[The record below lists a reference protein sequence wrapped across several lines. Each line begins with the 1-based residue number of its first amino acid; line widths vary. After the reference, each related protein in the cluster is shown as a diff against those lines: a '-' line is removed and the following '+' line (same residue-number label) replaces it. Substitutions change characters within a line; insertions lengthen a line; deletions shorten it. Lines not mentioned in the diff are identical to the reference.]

1 MRRFV
6 LPLAL
11 LSTLIVLFA
20 AACSSEPEGENV
32 EGENIVV
39 KDGEG
44 IVNLKG
50 MIEIDGSS
58 TVYPVSEAVAE
69 EFRKTYPK
77 VQVNVG
83 VSGTGGGFKRFT
95 VGETDISN
103 ASRPIKDEEKT
114 VAQENGVEYHELLV
128 GQDGI
133 SVVVNKANDWAT
145 CMTVEELKILWEPGS
160 TVSKWSDIRPEWP
173 DDRINLYG
181 PGTDSGTFDF
191 FTEEI
196 IGEVQASRSD
206 FTMSE
211 DDNVLV
217 IGVNG
222 DRGAL
227 GYFGYAYYLE
237 NKDMIN
243 TVAIDG
249 GEGCVVPTSE
259 TIESG
264 TYMPLARPLLIY
276 VNKASLKKPEV
287 TAFVEYYMVN
297 AEQLVEEVGYVKL
310 ADDEYEA
317 ELAKIR

>member
-6 LPLAL
+6 LPLLL

-20 AACSSEPEGENV
+20 AACSSEP

-114 VAQENGVEYHELLV
+114 VAQENGVEYYELLV

-173 DDRINLYG
+173 DNRINLYG

-227 GYFGYAYYLE
+227 GYFGYASYLE

-249 GEGCVVPTSE
+249 GEGCVEPTSE
-259 TIESG
+259 TIEGG

-297 AEQLVEEVGYVKL
+297 AGQLVEEVGYVKL
-310 ADDEYEA
+310 SNDEYES

>member
-6 LPLAL
+6 LPLVL

-20 AACSSEPEGENV
+20 AACSSEP

-114 VAQENGVEYHELLV
+114 VAQENGVEYYELLV

-173 DDRINLYG
+173 DNRINLYG

-249 GEGCVVPTSE
+249 GEGCVEPTSE
-259 TIESG
+259 TIEGG

-276 VNKASLKKPEV
+276 VNKASLKRPEV

-297 AEQLVEEVGYVKL
+297 AGQLVEEVGYVKL
-310 ADDEYEA
+310 SNDEYES

>member
-6 LPLAL
+6 LPLVL

-20 AACSSEPEGENV
+20 AACSSEP

-77 VQVNVG
+77 IQVNVG

-114 VAQENGVEYHELLV
+114 VAQENGVEYHELIV

-227 GYFGYAYYLE
+227 GYFGYAYYVE

-297 AEQLVEEVGYVKL
+297 AGQLVEEVGYVKL

>member
-6 LPLAL
+6 LPLVL

-20 AACSSEPEGENV
+20 AACSSEP

-114 VAQENGVEYHELLV
+114 VAQENGVEYYELLV

-173 DDRINLYG
+173 DNRINLYG

-249 GEGCVVPTSE
+249 GEGCVEPTSE
-259 TIESG
+259 TIEGG

-297 AEQLVEEVGYVKL
+297 AGQLVEEVGYVKL
-310 ADDEYEA
+310 SNDEYES

>member
-1 MRRFV
+1 M
-6 LPLAL
+6 
-11 LSTLIVLFA
+11 
-20 AACSSEPEGENV
+20 
-32 EGENIVV
+32 
-39 KDGEG
+39 
-44 IVNLKG
+44 
-50 MIEIDGSS
+50 
-58 TVYPVSEAVAE
+58 
-69 EFRKTYPK
+69 
-77 VQVNVG
+77 
-83 VSGTGGGFKRFT
+83 
-95 VGETDISN
+95 
-103 ASRPIKDEEKT
+103 
-114 VAQENGVEYHELLV
+114 

-173 DDRINLYG
+173 DNRINLYG

-249 GEGCVVPTSE
+249 GEGCVEPTSE
-259 TIESG
+259 TIEGG

-297 AEQLVEEVGYVKL
+297 AGQLVEEVGYVKL
-310 ADDEYEA
+310 SNDEYES

>member
-1 MRRFV
+1 MDISQK
-6 LPLAL
+6 LKLHQK
-11 LSTLIVLFA
+11 
-20 AACSSEPEGENV
+20 
-32 EGENIVV
+32 V
-39 KDGEG
+39 KY
-44 IVNLKG
+44 LKNTDAHG

-58 TVYPVSEAVAE
+58 TVYPITVAVAE
-69 EFRKTYPK
+69 EFRKSHQD
-77 VQVNVG
+77 VQIPVG
-83 VSGTGGGFKRFT
+83 ISGTGGGMKRFT
-95 VGETDISN
+95 KGEISIAD
-103 ASRPIKDEEKT
+103 ASRPIKEKEAAAAEENDIEFIELE
-114 VAQENGVEYHELLV
+114 VAY
-128 GQDGI
+128 DGL
-133 SVVVNKANDWAT
+133 SVMVNPSNDWVDCLT
-145 CMTVEELKILWEPGS
+145 IQELNKIWAPD
-160 TVSKWSDIRPEWP
+160 SKIRNWSEIRDGFP
-173 DDRINLYG
+173 DQALRLYG

-249 GEGCVVPTSE
+249 GEGCVEPTSE
-259 TIESG
+259 TIEGG

-276 VNKASLKKPEV
+276 VNKASLKRPEV

-297 AEQLVEEVGYVKL
+297 AGQLVEEVGYVKL
-310 ADDEYEA
+310 SNDEYES

>member
-6 LPLAL
+6 LPLVL

-20 AACSSEPEGENV
+20 AACSSEP

-173 DDRINLYG
+173 DNRINLYG

-249 GEGCVVPTSE
+249 GEGCVEPTSE
-259 TIESG
+259 TIEGG

-297 AEQLVEEVGYVKL
+297 AGQLVEEVGYVKL
-310 ADDEYEA
+310 SNDEYES

>member
-6 LPLAL
+6 LPLVL

-20 AACSSEPEGENV
+20 AACSSEP

-114 VAQENGVEYHELLV
+114 VAQENGVEYYELLV

-173 DDRINLYG
+173 DNRINLYG

-249 GEGCVVPTSE
+249 GEGCVEPTSE
-259 TIESG
+259 TIEGG

-297 AEQLVEEVGYVKL
+297 AGQLVEEVGYVKL

>member
-6 LPLAL
+6 LPLVL

-20 AACSSEPEGENV
+20 AACSSEP

-114 VAQENGVEYHELLV
+114 VAQENGVEYHELIV

-297 AEQLVEEVGYVKL
+297 AGQLVEEVGYVKL

>member
-6 LPLAL
+6 LPLLL

-20 AACSSEPEGENV
+20 AACSSEP

-114 VAQENGVEYHELLV
+114 VAQENGVEYYELLV

-173 DDRINLYG
+173 DNRINLYG

-249 GEGCVVPTSE
+249 GEGCVEPTSE
-259 TIESG
+259 TIEGG

-297 AEQLVEEVGYVKL
+297 AGQLVEEVGYVKL
-310 ADDEYEA
+310 SNDEYES

>member
-6 LPLAL
+6 LPLVL

-77 VQVNVG
+77 IQVNVG

-133 SVVVNKANDWAT
+133 SVVVNTANDWAT

-211 DDNVLV
+211 DDNMLV

-227 GYFGYAYYLE
+227 GYFGYAYYVE

-243 TVAIDG
+243 TVDIDG
-249 GEGCVVPTSE
+249 GEGCVAPTSE

-297 AEQLVEEVGYVKL
+297 AGQLVEEVGYVKL
-310 ADDEYEA
+310 TDDEYEA

>member
-6 LPLAL
+6 LLLVL

-114 VAQENGVEYHELLV
+114 VAQENGVEYHELFV

-217 IGVNG
+217 IGVDG

-297 AEQLVEEVGYVKL
+297 AGQLVEEVGYVKL

>member
-6 LPLAL
+6 LPLVL

-20 AACSSEPEGENV
+20 AACSSEP

-114 VAQENGVEYHELLV
+114 VAQENGVEYYELLV

-173 DDRINLYG
+173 DNRINLYG
-181 PGTDSGTFDF
+181 PGTDSGTFDY
-191 FTEEI
+191 FTDTINGEE
-196 IGEVQASRSD
+196 GASRAD
-206 FTMSE
+206 YTPSE

-217 IGVNG
+217 QGISG
-222 DRGAL
+222 DKGAL
-227 GYFGYAYYLE
+227 GYFGYAYYIPNQDKL
-237 NKDMIN
+237 KL
-243 TVAIDG
+243 VSVDG
-249 GEGCVVPTSE
+249 GTGCVSPTST
-259 TIESG
+259 TINDG
-264 TYMPLARPLLIY
+264 TYSPLSRPLLIY
-276 VNKASLKKPEV
+276 VNKAHLTRQIVKDFVTYYLK
-287 TAFVEYYMVN
+287 N
-297 AEQLVEEVGYVKL
+297 AAKYSEEVGYVSL
-310 ADDEYEA
+310 PDSSYDH
-317 ELAKIR
+317 ELKKIQ

>member
-6 LPLAL
+6 LPLVL

-20 AACSSEPEGENV
+20 AACSSEP

-114 VAQENGVEYHELLV
+114 VAQENGVEYYELLV

-173 DDRINLYG
+173 DNRINLYG

-297 AEQLVEEVGYVKL
+297 AGQLVEEVGYVKL
-310 ADDEYEA
+310 SNDEYES

>member
-6 LPLAL
+6 LPLVL

-20 AACSSEPEGENV
+20 VACSSEP

-44 IVNLKG
+44 IVTLKG

-69 EFRKTYPK
+69 EFRKPYPK

-114 VAQENGVEYHELLV
+114 VAQENGIEYYELLV

-173 DDRINLYG
+173 DNRINLYG

-227 GYFGYAYYLE
+227 GYFGYSYYLE

-249 GEGCVVPTSE
+249 GEGCVEPTSE
-259 TIESG
+259 TIEGG

-297 AEQLVEEVGYVKL
+297 AGQLVEEVGYVKL
-310 ADDEYEA
+310 SNDEYEA

>member
-1 MRRFV
+1 MRRLVF
-6 LPLAL
+6 PLML
-11 LSTLIVLFA
+11 LSILIFLFA
-20 AACSSEPEGENV
+20 AACSSEPGAEIV
-32 EGENIVV
+32 EGESSANKSGESIVS
-39 KDGEG
+39 
-44 IVNLKG
+44 LKG

-114 VAQENGVEYHELLV
+114 VAQQNGVEYHELLV

-145 CMTVEELKILWEPGS
+145 CMTVKELKMLWEPGS

-222 DRGAL
+222 DKGAL
-227 GYFGYAYYLE
+227 GYFGYSYYLE
-237 NKDMIN
+237 NKNMIN
-243 TVAIDG
+243 TVAVDG
-249 GEGCVVPTSE
+249 GEGCVAPTSE
-259 TIESG
+259 TIENG
-264 TYMPLARPLLIY
+264 TYIPLARPLLIY
-276 VNKASLKKPEV
+276 VNKTSLKKPEV
-287 TAFVEYYMVN
+287 KTFVEYYLVN

-310 ADDEYEA
+310 ADGGYEA
-317 ELAKIR
+317 GLAEIR